1 MTYTWTT
8 FNLDDA
14 LAGTLVGFQQSDGT
28 TTIDYDI
35 SKTGRLL
42 KGPGYTDFNVNIN
55 GIKLIVD
62 KDGNVLATN
71 PYYEPWSPVT
81 TGEGEQAET
90 TYKQL
95 QMVTTEMGDV
105 GSVGGKATRTRGS
118 TSGQSGPTD
127 VTITSMEPR
136 DQFAVR
142 AMQTMMERI
151 DHPEALDDASMLMY
165 AYASYKWAQAMVLA
179 MADSRNTDAP
189 SGGSTPSGSVNP
201 GDLQTNTEKL
211 LYDMNQLL
219 KDGVAIRGSED
230 PLDKPV
236 LISGESI
243 STPDTNVT
251 IEVSVVNKKCVKFEF
266 LRLYAASDLS
276 IFVTLTC
283 KVGETAGVSRSAG
296 FVIPKGSTVFVGSVD
311 PDITEIT
318 ALSSPTLRGKGS
330 SLDSYT
336 YMMSLAT

>member
-1 MTYTWTT
+1 MDMTYNWVE

-14 LAGTLVGFQQSDGT
+14 LAGTLVGFRQGDGT
-28 TTIDYDI
+28 ADYDL
-35 SKTGRLL
+35 SKTGRLSL
-42 KGPGYTDFNVNIN
+42 GPGYENFNVNIN

-71 PYYEPWSPVT
+71 PYYADWSPVT

-95 QMVTTEMGDV
+95 QMVTTEMGTE
-105 GSVGGKATRTRGS
+105 SAVGGQATRTRGN
-118 TSGQSGPTD
+118 TGQSTTGK

-142 AMQTMMERI
+142 AMQTMI
-151 DHPEALDDASMLMY
+151 GKLDHPEALDDASMLMY

-179 MADSRNTDAP
+179 MADSRNTDG
-189 SGGSTPSGSVNP
+189 SEGSTPSGGSVSP

-211 LYDMNQLL
+211 LYDMSQLL
-219 KDGVAIRGSED
+219 KNGVAVKGSEV
-230 PLDKPV
+230 PADKPV
-236 LISGESI
+236 FITEQVL
-243 STPDTNVT
+243 STQTNVT
-251 IEVSVVNKKCVKFEF
+251 IEVSVVNKKCVKFVF
-266 LRLYAASDLS
+266 LGNYAASDLS
-276 IFVTLTC
+276 VYVTLTC
-283 KVGETAGVSRSAG
+283 KVGETTGVSRSAG
-296 FVIPKGSTVFVGSVD
+296 FVIPKGSTVFVGNVD

-318 ALSSPTLRGKGS
+318 ALSSPTVRGKGS
-330 SLDSYT
+330 SLDSYN

>member
-8 FNLDDA
+8 FNLSSA
-14 LAGTLVGFQQSDGT
+14 LSGTPVGFPNSDPNKT
-28 TTIDYDI
+28 YDI
-35 SKTGRLL
+35 SKTGIATSKSTLGSI
-42 KGPGYTDFNVNIN
+42 KVIIQ
-55 GIKLIVD
+55 GITLYAD
-62 KDGNVLATN
+62 KDGKVIETV
-71 PYYEPWSPVT
+71 PDSEWSPVT
-81 TGEGEQAET
+81 TGEGEQAVT
-90 TYKQL
+90 TYSQL
-95 QMVTTEMGDV
+95 QMVTTEMGTE
-105 GSVGGKATRTRGS
+105 SAVGGQATRTRGS
-118 TSGQSGPTD
+118 TGQSTTTD

-142 AMQTMMERI
+142 AMQTMIGKLE
-151 DHPEALDDASMLMY
+151 HPEALDDASMLMY

-179 MADSRNTDAP
+179 MADSRNTDG
-189 SGGSTPSGSVNP
+189 SGGSTPSGGSVSP

-211 LYDMNQLL
+211 LYDMSQLL

-276 IFVTLTC
+276 IYVTLTC

-330 SLDSYT
+330 SLDLYT

>member
-1 MTYTWTT
+1 MTYTWTNGAAE
-8 FNLDDA
+8 FDINAA
-14 LAGTLVGFQQSDGT
+14 LSGTLVGFEQTES
-28 TTIDYDI
+28 YDL
-35 SKTGRLL
+35 SKTGRLTD
-42 KGPGYTDFNVNIN
+42 GGGYAPFKVIIAGVTLWCDEVGKVVKTIPA
-55 GIKLIVD
+55 D
-62 KDGNVLATN
+62 S
-71 PYYEPWSPVT
+71 PWAPQT
-81 TGEGEQAET
+81 TGEGEQAVT

-95 QMVTTEMGDV
+95 QMVTTEMGTE
-105 GSVGGKATRTRGS
+105 SAVGGKATRTRGS
-118 TSGQSGPTD
+118 TSGQSGPKD

-276 IFVTLTC
+276 IFVSLTC
-283 KVGETAGVSRSAG
+283 KVGETTGVSRSAG

-330 SLDSYT
+330 SLDAYT